1 MSDFIST
8 RGLAPAV
15 NAFWAII
22 NGLAQDGGLYVPVSL
37 PAIDHKSLMGLSYHE
52 IAAKILRAW
61 FDDYD
66 ENTLLSMCTKAYT
79 QRFYHSAVCPVKKLN
94 DSWVVELYH
103 GETCAFKDV
112 ALSMLPQLLAFARAQ
127 TKMQDK
133 VLILTAT
140 SGDTGSAAMNGFK
153 DVEGTGIITFFP
165 ETGVSPLQ
173 KRQMVCMEGKNVRA
187 CAVRGNFD
195 DCQSAVKRA
204 FAELPKAPG
213 VSYSSANSIN
223 IARLVPQ
230 ISYYFSTYLT
240 LLERDE
246 LKSGEKLSFIVP
258 TGNFGDILAGYYAK
272 RMGLPIERL
281 VCISNA
287 NRVLT
292 DFIETGFYDRRRAL
306 QKTCSPSMD
315 ILISSNLERLLY
327 CASQNDP
334 QRVRAYMSELSQNGC
349 YQADESAMRFIRE
362 SFDAYSFTDEQ
373 ALDCIKHCFAETG
386 YLMDPHTATAA
397 CALKPLKEKY
407 PGIKLALLSTASPYK
422 FTDAMC
428 RALTLAPS
436 ADVFDTLRALEECSK
451 TPIPSPLLRLQS
463 AKERFTDVIDP
474 SALSQYVKDMQN
486 LVLTI

>member
-15 NAFWAII
+15 NAFYAII
-22 NGLAQDGGLYVPVSL
+22 NGLAQDGGLYVPTVL
-37 PAIDHKSLMGLSYHE
+37 PALDYTSLRGLSYQE
-52 IAAKILRAW
+52 IAARILKAW

-66 ENTLLSMCTKAYT
+66 ESALHEMSTNAYT
-79 QRFYHSAVCPVKKLN
+79 RHFYDSAVCPVVKVS
-94 DSWVVELYH
+94 DSWFVELYH

-112 ALSMLPQLLAFARAQ
+112 ALSMLPQLLASARRQ
-127 TKMQDK
+127 TNMQDK

-153 DVEGTGIITFFP
+153 NVPGTGIITFFP

-173 KRQMVCMEGKNVRA
+173 RRQMVCMDGENVRA

-204 FAELPKAPG
+204 FADLPKADG
-213 VSYSSANSIN
+213 ISYSSANSIN

-240 LLERDE
+240 LLERGE

-272 RMGLPIERL
+272 RMGLPVERL
-281 VCISNA
+281 VCVSNA

-292 DFIETGFYDRRRAL
+292 DFIETGFYDRRREL
-306 QKTCSPSMD
+306 KKTCSPSMD

-327 CASQNDP
+327 CASQNAPD
-334 QRVRAYMSELSQNGC
+334 RVRAYLNELAPNGC
-349 YQADESAMRFIRE
+349 YQADESALQFIRN
-362 SFDAYSFTDEQ
+362 SFDAYSFTDGQ
-373 ALDCIKHCFAETG
+373 ALDCIKRCFDETG
-386 YLMDPHTATAA
+386 YLIDPHTATAA
-397 CALKPLKEKY
+397 CALTPLEQKY
-407 PGIKLALLSTASPYK
+407 PGLKFALLSTASPYK

-428 RALTLAPS
+428 RALQLATGD
-436 ADVFDTLRALEECSK
+436 DVFETLRALSEYSN
-451 TPIPSPLLRLQS
+451 TPIPAPLMRLNG
-463 AKERFTDVIDP
+463 AKERFTDTIDP
-474 SALSQYVKDMQN
+474 STLCQYVKETQN
-486 LVLTI
+486 RVLTL